1 MFFYNKF
8 IDYLDI
14 PAIIIKKNGN
24 IQHKNKHF
32 LGLFQNINNIFI
44 LFPELSLTPNKNYSV
59 SYEIQKFD
67 VYIDRLSDLLLVTF
81 RNNTYNLINEFF
93 NYSIDLL
100 FIADFNGYLHKAN
113 NSFIQMIGESEEQ
126 IYSQPA
132 FNYVHPDDIHKTKI
146 ELVKLS
152 QGQETIFFENRYKDY
167 SGQYKRFSWKAFPVN
182 NLIYAIGRNVTEIN
196 LITNALMFSVEGISQ
211 IDNSGKYTY
220 VNERYSNICGYSQ
233 NELINKHFICTY
245 HPDSHSI
252 IQESFIN
259 VVSSKKIFLKNIKSI
274 KKDSSIFYR
283 DITIIYESDSIFC
296 FIKDVTDEYNKLKQ
310 LSDYE
315 KLLSESEVIVS
326 SGTWQRNLSKPDE
339 IIVTQGFKN
348 IFNLTT
354 PDSIISYDDTM
365 KLVHP
370 DDLDYIKKISETAR
384 QNKTTYN
391 IKFRII
397 INGNIKHISSINIYF
412 KQNNVL
418 WSKGVIQDITND
430 VTIRA
435 ELEEAKKAAEYA
447 NQMKSA
453 FVANI
458 SHEIRTPI
466 NGIIGMSTLLKQL
479 HLNTEQLECL
489 NVIID
494 SSAIL
499 LSIINNVLDFSKIDS
514 GLMTVNIIPIDIK
527 NLLHTIVKIF
537 DVQVSKKNI
546 TLNVYI
552 KDNVPSIIDSDPI
565 KLTQIFINLINNSIK
580 YTEYGSISLLVY
592 IENNLIKFEIKD
604 TGIGISETTQQKLF
618 KPFIQGDQS
627 TTKLYSGT
635 GLGLSICKTF
645 IELLHGNIGIHSY
658 LGIGTTIFFSLHLN
672 TTNTINPIENTQNNI
687 SNNLK
692 NNTNTHSNTTYS
704 NITLNNHSNTH
715 LNTTPNTKN
724 IQQDTT
730 YSNITLNTTQN
741 TENTQDSIII
751 VIVEDNA
758 TNQFVA
764 KKLLSKMGYNNLIL
778 YNNGKQAIDGLKHTT
793 PDLIYM
799 DLHMP
804 IVDGYECTKELRKMN
819 ITAPIIALTANVL
832 MNESEKSIESGM
844 DDFLFKPYTFN
855 ELKHKTEKWLNK
867 TP

>member
-8 IDYLDI
+8 IDYLEI
-14 PAIIIKKNGN
+14 PAILIKKNGN

-32 LGLFQNINNIFI
+32 FNLFQNINNIFI
-44 LFPELSLTPNKNYSV
+44 LFPELSLIPNKNHKFVSV
-59 SYEIQKFD
+59 KYNDFQFD
-67 VYIDRLSDLLLVTF
+67 VFIDTASDLLLVTF
-81 RNNTYNLINEFF
+81 RKNTDNLINDFF

-100 FIADFNGYLHKAN
+100 FIVDFNGYLHKAN
-113 NSFIQMIGESEEQ
+113 NAFIQMIGESEQE
-126 IYSQPA
+126 IYSQPVS
-132 FNYVHPDDIHKTKI
+132 NYTHPDDIHKI
-146 ELVKLS
+146 EIEFEKLN
-152 QGQETIFFENRYKDY
+152 QGQKTVFFENRFKDF
-167 SGQYKRFSWKAFPVN
+167 SSQYKKFSWKAFNVN
-182 NLIYAIGRNVTEIN
+182 NLMYVTGRDITEIN
-196 LITNALMFSVEGISQ
+196 LITNGLMYSAEGISQ
-211 IDNSGKYTY
+211 INNSGKYTY
-220 VNERYSNICGYSQ
+220 INEEYSKICGYLE
-233 NELINKHFICTY
+233 NELINKHFTITY
-245 HPDSHSI
+245 HPDSYSI

-259 VVSSKKIFLKNIKSI
+259 VVLSKKIFLKNIKSI

-283 DITIIYESDSIFC
+283 DITIIYESDTILC
-296 FIKDVTDEYNKLKQ
+296 FIKDVTDEYNKLTQ
-310 LSDYE
+310 LADYE
-315 KLLSESEVIVS
+315 KLLSDSEILVLTGS
-326 SGTWQRNLSKPDE
+326 WQRNLSNPDY

-348 IFNLTT
+348 IFNFIT
-354 PDSIISYDDTM
+354 PDSIIPYNHCE
-365 KLVHP
+365 KLFHP
-370 DDLDYIKKISETAR
+370 DDINYIKKISETAR

-412 KQNNVL
+412 EKDNVL

-479 HLNTEQLECL
+479 HLSTEQLECL

-514 GLMTVNIIPIDIK
+514 GLMTVNIIPLDIK

-546 TLNVYI
+546 TLNIYI

-565 KLTQIFINLINNSIK
+565 KLTQIFINLINNSVK
-580 YTEYGSISLLVY
+580 YTEYGSISVLVS
-592 IENNLIKFEIKD
+592 IENNFIKFEIKD
-604 TGIGISETTQQKLF
+604 TGIGISKTTQQKLF

-627 TTKLYSGT
+627 TTKSYSGT

-645 IELLHGNIGIHSY
+645 IELLHGNIGINSY
-658 LGIGTTIFFSLHLN
+658 QGIGTTIFFSLPIN
-672 TTNTINPIENTQNNI
+672 STNTINPIENTQNNI
-687 SNNLK
+687 PNNIK
-692 NNTNTHSNTTYS
+692 NNTNTHSNTTPYTNFAPNTIS
-704 NITLNNHSNTH
+704 NF
-715 LNTTPNTKN
+715 TPNT
-724 IQQDTT
+724 I
-730 YSNITLNTTQN
+730 SNFTPNTISNTTQDP
-741 TENTQDSIII
+741 TQDNIII

-764 KKLLSKMGYNNLIL
+764 KKLLSKMGYNHLIL
-778 YNNGKQAIDGLKHTT
+778 YNNGKQAIDGLKHIT

-832 MNESEKSIESGM
+832 MNESEKSIKSGM
-844 DDFLFKPYTFN
+844 DDFLFKPYTYN
-855 ELKHKTEKWLNK
+855 ELKNKTEKWLQK
-867 TP
+867 TPE